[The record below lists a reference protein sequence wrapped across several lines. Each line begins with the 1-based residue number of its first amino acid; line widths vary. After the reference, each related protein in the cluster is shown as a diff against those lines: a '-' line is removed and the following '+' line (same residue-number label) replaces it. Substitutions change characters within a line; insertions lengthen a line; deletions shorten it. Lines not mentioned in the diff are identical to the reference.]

1 MIALFCTLVN
11 NRGANMKT
19 RLIAVASAGM
29 IALAA
34 IATPDKAEARWNG
47 WWVPGAIVGGLALGA
62 AIASS
67 HNYYYGYTPYYAYG
81 YGPYSYGYG
90 PYTYRYRPYVYD
102 YGSYAYY
109 YGSYAYAGPRYYYRP
124 YRYQRPYRH
133 WTEF

>member
-1 MIALFCTLVN
+1 M
-11 NRGANMKT
+11 RT

-34 IATPDKAEARWNG
+34 IATPTKAEARWNG

-67 HNYYYGYTPYYAYG
+67 HNYYYGYAPYYAYG
-81 YGPYSYGYG
+81 YGPYAYGYG
-90 PYTYRYRPYVYD
+90 PYAYGYSPYAYRYRPYAYR
-102 YGSYAYY
+102 YRPYAYE
-109 YGSYAYAGPRYYYRP
+109 YGSYAYAGPRYYRYG
-124 YRYQRPYRH
+124 YQRPYRH